1 MRYKLNRDQDLFDEA
16 GEFAWA
22 IRRLDDEIT
31 VIRDNPK
38 NGSLSMWVFAP
49 LDLDPDFIEE
59 SIRSGMSMQDD
70 IYYDDAGGEHQ
81 WEVVIR
87 S

>member
-1 MRYKLNRDQDLFDEA
+1 
-16 GEFAWA
+16 
-22 IRRLDDEIT
+22 
-31 VIRDNPK
+31 
-38 NGSLSMWVFAP
+38 MWVFAP

>member
-1 MRYKLNRDQDLFDEA
+1 MSMNDQDLFDEA

-22 IRRLDDEIT
+22 IRRLDDEID
-31 VIRDNPK
+31 VIRDNPN
-38 NGSLSMWVFAP
+38 NGKLSMWVYAP

-70 IYYDDAGGEHQ
+70 IFYDNAGGEHQ